1 MKRKEP
7 EQGGEVPAQL
17 GMPHW
22 RTGCAELS
30 QTKLSQLGGLGV
42 GGWGMGSWGGGDA
55 GSGELVCRGAAVTES
70 FERAFSCQV
79 VL

>member
-1 MKRKEP
+1 MWVLVEIQSGGRVQVKRKEP

-30 QTKLSQLGGLGV
+30 K
-42 GGWGMGSWGGGDA
+42 GMGSD
-55 GSGELVCRGAAVTES
+55 
-70 FERAFSCQV
+70 
-79 VL
+79 